1 MLLYGHTHLHKG
13 VCVCACLHVCVPA
26 CVRACVCACM
36 HVAHG
41 VTERVLEPPALEL
54 QADPDMGAGNQS
66 LIIEGQQVLLTAKSS
81 LQPLPWVLWRDH
93 RFIFV

>member
-1 MLLYGHTHLHKG
+1 MDIHIYINVC
-13 VCVCACLHVCVPA
+13 VCVCACVCACVCVPA
-26 CVRACVCACM
+26 CVRLRVCM
-36 HVAHG
+36 HAHG

-54 QADPDMGAGNQS
+54 QADPDMGPGNQS
-66 LIIEGQQVLLTAKSS
+66 LVLEGQQVLLTAKSP